1 MRITGVVVQGGN
13 HYHLVTVNMLDKLS
27 PTYWWTDPGTTIE
40 GPVVIGFAAVLGIM
54 LVVSVAVWILAPRL
68 AAEERPKQRMI
79 ARIAKWSLGF
89 AVVGLLLLL
98 FRWQLVPFLS
108 KRLWFVLWGAGAIAG
123 IAYAA
128 NYWRTVYPE
137 RRVAWQEAERKR
149 RYLPKPGQ
157 GGGRSR
163 RRSRRRR

>member
-1 MRITGVVVQGGN
+1 VRIPGVVVHGGN
-13 HYHLVTVNMLDKLS
+13 HYHLVTVDVLDKLS

-40 GPVVIGFAAVLGIM
+40 GPVVIGFAAVLGIV

-68 AAEERPKQRMI
+68 AAEERPKRRAI

-89 AVVGLLLLL
+89 AVAGLLLLL

-108 KRLWFVLWGAGAIAG
+108 KRLWFVLWGAGVVAG
-123 IAYAA
+123 IAYTAY
-128 NYWRTVYPE
+128 YWRRIYPE
-137 RRVAWQEAERKR
+137 RLLAWQEAERRR
-149 RYLPKPGQ
+149 RYLPKRGE
-157 GGGRSR
+157 GSGRAR